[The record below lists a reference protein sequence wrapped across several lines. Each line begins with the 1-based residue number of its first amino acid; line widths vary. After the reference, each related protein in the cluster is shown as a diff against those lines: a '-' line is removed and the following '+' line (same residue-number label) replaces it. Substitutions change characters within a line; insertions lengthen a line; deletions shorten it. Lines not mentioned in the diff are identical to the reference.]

1 MPTVRLLSPADKE
14 LFLAMSREFY
24 ESDAVLHRIP
34 EAFHQATFAE
44 LMRSAEY
51 AEGFLLEQDG
61 QACGYALLAKSFSRE
76 AGGIVIWIEELYL
89 RPQARGKGLGGFF
102 FDWLA
107 ENRPAARYRLEVE
120 PENEG
125 AVRLYGRKGFLPLPY
140 GQMVREM
147 Q

>member
-1 MPTVRLLSPADKE
+1 MPTDRPISPADKE

-24 ESDAVLHRIP
+24 DSDAVFHNIP
-34 EAFHQATFAE
+34 ERYHQAAFEE
-44 LMRSAEY
+44 LMRSTDY

-102 FDWLA
+102 FDWLTQ
-107 ENRPAARYRLEVE
+107 NRPAARYRLEVE

-125 AVRLYGRKGFLPLPY
+125 AVRLYRRKGFLPLPY
-140 GQMVREM
+140 GQMTRDM